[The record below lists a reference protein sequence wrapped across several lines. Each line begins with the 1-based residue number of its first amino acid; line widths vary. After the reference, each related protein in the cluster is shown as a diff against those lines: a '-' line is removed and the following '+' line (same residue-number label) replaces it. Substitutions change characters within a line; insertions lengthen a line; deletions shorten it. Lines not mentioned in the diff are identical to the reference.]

1 MTLHGKYL
9 LNFYETF
16 TLQSNLTK
24 CFSTQTNL
32 QAMKYVV
39 CVLKGR
45 VTLQANT
52 DYPQHSAL
60 SATSVLCYGPRK
72 AAAHIIKAKSFPMV

>member
-9 LNFYETF
+9 PNFYETF

-39 CVLKGR
+39 CVLKGSKY
-45 VTLQANT
+45 T

-72 AAAHIIKAKSFPMV
+72 ATAHIIKAKSFSMV

>member
-9 LNFYETF
+9 PNFYETF

-32 QAMKYVV
+32 RPMKYVV
-39 CVLKGR
+39 CMVKG
-45 VTLQANT
+45 
-52 DYPQHSAL
+52 
-60 SATSVLCYGPRK
+60 SVASKY
-72 AAAHIIKAKSFPMV
+72 